1 MLIEQQ
7 SPQSVQWSKWA
18 SLGTPASQAKL
29 CWLPRQIPTSQE
41 LVSHS
46 VPVASS
52 LLSHSRV
59 FLCLK

>member
-18 SLGTPASQAKL
+18 SLGTPAPQAKL

-41 LVSHS
+41 LVS
-46 VPVASS
+46 P
-52 LLSHSRV
+52 LSASRV